1 MVRKN
6 DTVCPKCKG
15 QLKHYDVV
23 KRPYKT
29 KGGKI
34 RSTIIN
40 RSKCSMCG
48 SVHREIPEF
57 IFPFKRYEP
66 EVIYGVIEG
75 FITPDI
81 LGYED
86 YPCEQT
92 MIRWKTQYG

>member
-1 MVRKN
+1 MVHEDN
-6 DTVCPKCKG
+6 ILCPKCKG

-23 KRPYKT
+23 ERHYKT
-29 KGGKI
+29 KGGKVEVI
-34 RSTIIN
+34 RIR
-40 RSKCSMCG
+40 RSKCLMCG

-57 IFPFKRYEP
+57 IFPFKRYES

>member
-1 MVRKN
+1 
-6 DTVCPKCKG
+6 
-15 QLKHYDVV
+15 
-23 KRPYKT
+23 
-29 KGGKI
+29 
-34 RSTIIN
+34 
-40 RSKCSMCG
+40 MCG

-57 IFPFKRYEP
+57 IFPFKRYES